1 MNELVIDASALGSVL
16 LTDEDESLGRIA
28 LAAWSESTVRAP
40 VHWPIEVVSILI
52 KAERDKRISTAEC
65 DLAWDSAAVLI
76 QTCSIEANAANSAIF
91 SLAREHGLSAHDA
104 AYVELA
110 SRLHIPL
117 LTGDKKM
124 ARAAKSLSIELAF
137 DPA

>member
-1 MNELVIDASALGSVL
+1 MNELVVDASALGSVF
-16 LTDEDESLGRIA
+16 LTDEDESLGRMA
-28 LAAWSESTVRAP
+28 LAAWSENTIRAP

-52 KAERDKRISTAEC
+52 KAEREKRLSTAEC

-76 QTCSIEANAANSAIF
+76 QTCSVEPNAASSAIF
-91 SLAREHGLSAHDA
+91 SLARDHGLSAQDA

-110 SRLHIPL
+110 SRLDIPL

-124 ARAAKSLSIELAF
+124 ARAAKSLSVELVF